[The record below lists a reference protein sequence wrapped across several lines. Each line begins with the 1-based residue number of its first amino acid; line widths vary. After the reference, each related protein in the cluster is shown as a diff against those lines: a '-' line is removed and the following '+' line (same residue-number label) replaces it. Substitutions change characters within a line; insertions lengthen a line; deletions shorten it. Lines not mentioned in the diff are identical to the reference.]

1 MSQKLERFHKYLN
14 LYQKLVKVNAGKFV
28 DEQLAEDVAQET
40 FLKMYEHLDY
50 LEDDMVKNW
59 LVVVSGNIAKD
70 YIRKG
75 GKYET
80 DEIEPV
86 TLAESM
92 DECVESAE
100 ESYENSIKKKAAFD
114 LLRTALLLLYEKNPI
129 WYYVILDSC
138 YLGMSSAEIS
148 KVLHITPG
156 NVDVIKSRARTY
168 LRKKLGKEFSDYF

>member
-80 DEIEPV
+80 DETEPI
-86 TLAESM
+86 TLTETM

-100 ESYENSIKKKAAFD
+100 ESYENSIKKKAALD
-114 LLRTALLLLYEKNPI
+114 LLRTALMLLYEKNPI
-129 WYYVILDSC
+129 WYYVILDC
-138 YLGMSSAEIS
+138 CHLGMSSAEIS
-148 KVLHITPG
+148 KVLHITTG